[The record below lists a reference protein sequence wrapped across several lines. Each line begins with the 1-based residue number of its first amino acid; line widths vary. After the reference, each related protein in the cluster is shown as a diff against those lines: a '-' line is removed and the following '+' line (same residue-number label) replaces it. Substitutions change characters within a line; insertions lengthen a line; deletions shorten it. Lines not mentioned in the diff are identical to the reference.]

1 MASYVFL
8 KDESGSQT
16 GKELFLYIW
25 INNQM
30 IKRPW
35 EDEGIS
41 EAKYFISFM
50 PLFDMGYGDR
60 KSAAKT
66 LGIKYGVLRKFL
78 SEAKVKQLSER
89 QIKEFANHFCNKM
102 ILLSVNDADFESL
115 LDEFTTSYSESL
127 LDTIFKIIKI
137 RTLNHL
143 SSKEDES
150 GMSAFARM
158 YPLILMKCAEKVR
171 AVDKKKYLIART
183 RLLELFLSIQG
194 VGLSDCMKKC
204 KDKQKLNFLSSD
216 IDSLIRYNK
225 LAEEV
230 TADILEIVQKN
241 R

>member
-1 MASYVFL
+1 MASFVFL

-16 GKELFLYIW
+16 VKELFLYIW

-35 EDEGIS
+35 KDEGIS
-41 EAKYFISFM
+41 EIKYLISFM

-60 KSAAKT
+60 KSAAKN
-66 LGIKYGVLRKFL
+66 LGINYGVLRKFL

-89 QIKEFANHFCNKM
+89 HIKEFANHFCNKI

-127 LDTIFKIIKI
+127 LCTIFKIIKI

-143 SSKEDES
+143 SSEEEES

-158 YPLILMKCAEKVR
+158 YPLMLMKCAEKVR

-194 VGLSDCMKKC
+194 VGLSDCIKKC

-216 IDSLIRYNK
+216 IDSLIRYNE

-230 TADILEIVQKN
+230 TSDILEIVQKQM
-241 R
+241 